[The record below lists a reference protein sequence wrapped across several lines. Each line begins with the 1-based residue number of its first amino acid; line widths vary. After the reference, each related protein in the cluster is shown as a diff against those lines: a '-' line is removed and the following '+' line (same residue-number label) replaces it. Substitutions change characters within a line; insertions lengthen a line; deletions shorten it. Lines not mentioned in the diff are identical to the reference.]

1 MSKIVFIEKPLLK
14 LIIFQCENKD
24 ISLILGSDCFPPFD
38 QKYELT
44 NTFTFLSQDTILV
57 EGVQKR
63 GRRFDQ
69 EAFVL
74 KRPGI

>member
-14 LIIFQCENKD
+14 LIIFHCENKD

-44 NTFTFLSQDTILV
+44 NTFTFLS
-57 EGVQKR
+57 
-63 GRRFDQ
+63 
-69 EAFVL
+69 
-74 KRPGI
+74 